1 MKIYIASPLNKN
13 RRSNLFKAVKI
24 LREEKSLE
32 VVVPLEYTALHAWE
46 YPNNEWG
53 LIVFTHDTDAIREA
67 DFVVVLNYGRVDTT
81 SGTVAEQ
88 AFAFGIGK
96 KVLLVEMTDAVQSLI
111 TANMRYAT
119 VKGLE
124 GLRNYD
130 FNNPLPLRVDT
141 EQK

>member
-1 MKIYIASPLNKN
+1 MKIYIASPLDKNK
-13 RRSNLFKAVKI
+13 RENLFEAIKI

-32 VVVPLEYTALHAWE
+32 VIVPLEYTVINAWD

-53 LIVFTHDTDAIREA
+53 LMVFTHDTDAIREA
-67 DFVVVLNYGRVDTT
+67 DFIVVLNYGRQDTT

-88 AFAFGIGK
+88 AFAFALGK
-96 KVLLVEMTDAVQSLI
+96 KVLLVEMTDAIQSLI

-119 VKGLE
+119 VKGLQ
-124 GLRNYD
+124 GLRDYD
-130 FNNPLPLRVDT
+130 FDDPKPLRVDT

>member
-1 MKIYIASPLNKN
+1 
-13 RRSNLFKAVKI
+13 
-24 LREEKSLE
+24 
-32 VVVPLEYTALHAWE
+32 
-46 YPNNEWG
+46 
-53 LIVFTHDTDAIREA
+53 
-67 DFVVVLNYGRVDTT
+67 
-81 SGTVAEQ
+81 
-88 AFAFGIGK
+88 
-96 KVLLVEMTDAVQSLI
+96 MTDAVQSLI